1 MDVHIRLPASAIQPP
16 SGEEME
22 ELRRGPWTVEE
33 DLVLIKYITE
43 HGDGQWNAL
52 ARLAGLKRTG
62 KSCRL
67 RWLNYLRPDIRRGN
81 ITPDEQLLI
90 LELQSRWGNRWSKI
104 ARCLPG
110 RTDNEIKNYWRT
122 RVQKHAKQLRC
133 DVNSKTFRDATQHL
147 WMPRLLER
155 IRAASGR
162 APSADPPPYSLSQLL
177 RPFPEKMA
185 AVSSSSTSTSEE
197 DSLLTQ
203 FSTFTTVQG
212 GEMIQFD
219 EQILD
224 VHVATG
230 AGWTQ
235 SPSTCPTNYGDFEQG
250 GWASAD
256 LLSGDYMWS
265 IEDL

>member
-1 MDVHIRLPASAIQPP
+1 MSTFTSHMLVAASI
-16 SGEEME
+16 
-22 ELRRGPWTVEE
+22 
-33 DLVLIKYITE
+33 
-43 HGDGQWNAL
+43 
-52 ARLAGLKRTG
+52 
-62 KSCRL
+62 
-67 RWLNYLRPDIRRGN
+67 
-81 ITPDEQLLI
+81 
-90 LELQSRWGNRWSKI
+90 NRWSKI

-133 DVNSKTFRDATQHL
+133 DANSKTFRDATQHL
-147 WMPRLLER
+147 LTPRLLER
-155 IRAASGR
+155 IRAASCS
-162 APSADPPPYSLSQLL
+162 APSADPPPHSLSQPLP
-177 RPFPEKMA
+177 PFPGTMA

-203 FSTFTTVQG
+203 FSSFTTVQG

-219 EQILD
+219 EQVLD
-224 VHVATG
+224 VHGATG
-230 AGWTQ
+230 AGWTE